1 MSGHDDRAPDEKRLR
16 ALIDTL
22 FAAHPWH
29 GIDPGDAADVLTAY
43 IELVPTDAVKYEL
56 DKQSGALRIDRPQR
70 YSSLAPMPYGF
81 FPQTYCGASVA
92 ARGAERT
99 GASPVHGDGDPMD
112 VCVLTEKTLAHGGF
126 LARVRPIGGLRMI
139 DGEEA
144 DDKIVAVLESDLAW
158 GHLRELADCP
168 DAIIERLKHYFLT
181 YKQLPGEGPRKV
193 QIAEQY
199 DRAEA
204 IEMVRRSLRDYRDE
218 FGPPEERLPLLRR
231 LLRDSQGP

>member
-1 MSGHDDRAPDEKRLR
+1 
-16 ALIDTL
+16 
-22 FAAHPWH
+22 
-29 GIDPGDAADVLTAY
+29 
-43 IELVPTDAVKYEL
+43 
-56 DKQSGALRIDRPQR
+56 
-70 YSSLAPMPYGF
+70 
-81 FPQTYCGASVA
+81 
-92 ARGAERT
+92 
-99 GASPVHGDGDPMD
+99 
-112 VCVLTEKTLAHGGF
+112 
-126 LARVRPIGGLRMI
+126 VRPIGGLRMI

-158 GHLRELADCP
+158 GHLHELADCP

-204 IEMVRRSLRDYRDE
+204 IEMVSRSLRDYRDE